1 MPDVQPKKSLGQHFL
16 VDPNTARKI
25 VESLRAGEEDPVV
38 EIGPGLGALSGLLVD
53 RHRDVTAIEID
64 ERVADH
70 LSSEYP
76 DLALRTMDVLAV
88 DWSGL
93 ASEKSGPLHVI
104 GNLPYNISSPIL
116 FALFACAQHL
126 AEAVVMMQLEVAQRL
141 VAAPRT
147 KQYGIL
153 SVAAQLVSKPEL
165 LFRVSPNVFRPRPSV
180 TSAVVR
186 LAFAEVEG
194 GVRYEGQLQ
203 RVIRT
208 AFNQRRK
215 TLRNSLRSITQE
227 VGSELPEQWS
237 SKRAEELAPEEFVA
251 LTSYLTR

>member
-1 MPDVQPKKSLGQHFL
+1 MPNVPPKKSLGQHFL

-25 VESLRAGEEDPVV
+25 VESLRAGEDDPVV
-38 EIGPGLGALSGLLVD
+38 EIGPGMGALSGFLIE
-53 RHRDVTAIEID
+53 RHRDVTGIEID
-64 ERVADH
+64 DRAAEH
-70 LSSEYP
+70 LRREYP
-76 DLALRTMDVLAV
+76 DLTLRTIDVLTV
-88 DWSGL
+88 DWSEL
-93 ASEKSGPLHVI
+93 AAEKGGPLHLI

-116 FALFACAQHL
+116 FGLFESAQYL
-126 AEAVVMMQLEVAQRL
+126 SEAVVMMQLEVAQRL
-141 VAAPRT
+141 VGMPRT

-165 LFRVSPNVFRPRPSV
+165 LFRVSSNVFRPRPSV

-186 LAFAEVEG
+186 LSFADVEAP
-194 GVRYEGQLQ
+194 VRYEGQLQ

-215 TLRNSLRSITQE
+215 TLRNSLKGITRE
-227 VGSELPEQWS
+227 VGIEVPEQWS

-251 LTSYLTR
+251 LTRYLTR

>member
-1 MPDVQPKKSLGQHFL
+1 MPEVPPKKSLGQHFL

-25 VESLRAGEEDPVV
+25 VESLQAGENDAVV
-38 EIGPGLGALSGLLVD
+38 EIGPGLGALTGFLVE
-53 RHRDVTAIEID
+53 RHRDITAIEID
-64 ERVADH
+64 ERAADH
-70 LSSEYP
+70 LRAEHP
-76 DLALRTMDVLAV
+76 DLVLRTMDVLKV
-88 DWSGL
+88 DWSSIAADKGR
-93 ASEKSGPLHVI
+93 PLHVI

-116 FALFACAQHL
+116 FDLFESAQYL

-141 VAAPRT
+141 VGVPRT

-165 LFRVSPNVFRPRPSV
+165 LFRVSANVFRPRPSV

-186 LAFAEVEG
+186 LAFADVDRR
-194 GVRYEGQLQ
+194 VRYKGQLQ

-215 TLRNSLRSITQE
+215 TLRNSLKSITLE
-227 VGSELPEQWS
+227 MGVELPEQWS

-251 LTSYLTR
+251 LTRYLTR